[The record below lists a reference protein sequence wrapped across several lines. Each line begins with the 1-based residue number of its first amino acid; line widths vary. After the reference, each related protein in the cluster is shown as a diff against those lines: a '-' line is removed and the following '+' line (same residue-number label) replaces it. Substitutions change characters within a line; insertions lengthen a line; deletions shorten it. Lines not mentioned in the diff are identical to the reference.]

1 MAFAPR
7 SKKKPLSILEKKIPV
22 NPRYAK
28 IGSVIDT
35 GAKVKEEIV
44 LSDKVIARRRGELFS
59 RINSDGLAKLLLA
72 DADQESVYT
81 GFNIESPTISVVHLE
96 DVPPS
101 NIAPKN
107 LILDIRSEEDYLKC
121 HITGAVH
128 YPLPRI
134 VRDDISI
141 NLYMM
146 RRKEQGKHLVVYS
159 LDDKSSVPAGISLA
173 QKGWEE
179 VLVLSGGLEE
189 FASKHPHLVTGV
201 PPALPTNKAAITR
214 PSSYASSLASARSS
228 RIGL

>member
-7 SKKKPLSILEKKIPV
+7 SKKKLTFLEKKIPA

-44 LSDKVIARRRGELFS
+44 LSDKLIARRRGELFS
-59 RINSDGLAKLLLA
+59 RITVDGLADLLSP
-72 DADQESVYT
+72 DTHQESVYT
-81 GFNIESPTISVVHLE
+81 GFNLESPTISVVHLE

-107 LILDIRSEEDYLKC
+107 LILDIRPEEDFLKC
-121 HITGAVH
+121 HITGSVH
-128 YPLPRI
+128 YPLSKLN
-134 VRDDISI
+134 RDDISI

-146 RRKEQGKHLVVYS
+146 RRKSPGKHLVVYG
-159 LDDKSSVPAGISLA
+159 LDDKASVPGGTTLA

-179 VLVLSGGLEE
+179 VLVLSGGLED
-189 FASKHPHLVTGV
+189 FAIKYPGLITGSPPEVAKV
-201 PPALPTNKAAITR
+201 PR
-214 PSSYASSLASARSS
+214 SYASSLASARSS
-228 RIGL
+228 KI